1 MRPMKA
7 HARRRHTADD
17 QEELDA
23 SARDEALRSL
33 EDGGARVVLGGRVVL
48 CQSPGDVEA
57 ALAGRIPPGAV
68 RLDGRAR
75 G

>member
-1 MRPMKA
+1 MRHMKA
-7 HARRRHTADD
+7 RERRRYSADD
-17 QEELDA
+17 QADLDA

-33 EDGGARVVLGGRVVL
+33 EGGGARVMLGKRVVL